1 MYRLLKM
8 PVWSFIHIHNHHFTG
23 LWGKP
28 LSACHV
34 QSSAPDPQSLHFV
47 GNDETFLRLLQPRY
61 SSASRF
67 PSPDFLS
74 KPWITTLAQKN
85 VGFTNGN
92 LSGLRDRGWKGIQR
106 PLPAVCQVFSLH
118 GRRHCL
124 CYNMYVCKIVSE
136 KRIITMICTNCDVL
150 FSGKIKCHTIYTI
163 SDYVVLNGLVKHI
176 YQNMT

>member
-1 MYRLLKM
+1 MILYTH
-8 PVWSFIHIHNHHFTG
+8 P
-23 LWGKP
+23 
-28 LSACHV
+28 
-34 QSSAPDPQSLHFV
+34 QSSLYRPLGQATFSMPRSILSTGSTIAAF
-47 GNDETFLRLLQPRY
+47 GRNDKTFLRLLQPRY

>member
-1 MYRLLKM
+1 MILYTH
-8 PVWSFIHIHNHHFTG
+8 P
-23 LWGKP
+23 
-28 LSACHV
+28 
-34 QSSAPDPQSLHFV
+34 QSSLYRPLGQATFSMPRSILSTGSTIAAFRRKRWDVFAP
-47 GNDETFLRLLQPRY
+47 
-61 SSASRF
+61 SAAKILFSK
-67 PSPDFLS
+67 PLS
-74 KPWITTLAQKN
+74 KPWLLVKALNHHLGTKKN

-163 SDYVVLNGLVKHI
+163 SDYVVLNGFVKHI